1 MFTDLKNVVPP
12 TIETMTETPPQLP
25 PDHPAV
31 KLGGELA
38 QVHTQF
44 DRLLEKLET
53 QKRDF
58 SSEYLKQERQ
68 AINQRRQAEIDT
80 RLAKFL
86 GVSNGQ
92 WGLTGGSIEAQM
104 NDLQARLAKAT
115 EEAHLADKLDPAR
128 VSLAR
133 QQIEAM
139 ARTVANLGEFEAA
152 YGSTNDPHIR
162 RAFQMFGASIAA
174 ERWQGIPGVGSFSKR
189 MERELSA
196 NFETDTSRQYRAK
209 LDEVAT
215 TLWHLEGLTTQLR
228 ARSEGAQNA
237 FAGGSNVW
245 QARAQQLLQQL
256 GALDFGVTNG

>member
-12 TIETMTETPPQLP
+12 TIETMTEAPPQLP
-25 PDHPAV
+25 ADHPAV

-38 QVHTQF
+38 QVHTRF
-44 DRLLEKLET
+44 DAMLERLET

-68 AINQRRQAEIDT
+68 AINQRRQAELDT
-80 RLAKFL
+80 RLSKFL
-86 GVSNGQ
+86 GESNGQ
-92 WGLTGGSIEAQM
+92 WGLTGGSIETQM
-104 NDLQARLAKAT
+104 TDLQTKLAKAT

-128 VSLAR
+128 VNLAR
-133 QQIEAM
+133 QQLEAM
-139 ARTVANLGEFEAA
+139 AQTAANFSELEAV
-152 YGSTNDPHIR
+152 YSQTSDPHLK
-162 RAFQMFGASIAA
+162 RAFQMFGGAIAGQ
-174 ERWQGIPGVGSFSKR
+174 RWSGVAGVGSFSKR
-189 MERELSA
+189 MGRELAA
-196 NFETDTSRQYRAK
+196 NFETDQSRQIAAK

-245 QARAQQLLQQL
+245 QARTQQLLERM
-256 GALDFGVTNG
+256 GALDFGGSNE